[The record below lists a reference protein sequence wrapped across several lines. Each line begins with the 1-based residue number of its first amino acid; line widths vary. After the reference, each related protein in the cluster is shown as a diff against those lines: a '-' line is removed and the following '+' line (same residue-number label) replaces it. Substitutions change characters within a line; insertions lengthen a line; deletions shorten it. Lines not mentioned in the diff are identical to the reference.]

1 MSAITGLRI
10 LGVDPGS
17 VTTGVAVLDLSQRDP
32 VCLHLE
38 SLRLSSKACFPE
50 RLGEVF
56 TRITGLIETFQPTEF
71 AIEQIFMFRSPE
83 SSLKLGQA
91 RGAAIAAAVVKGLP
105 VAEYMPAEVKQSVV
119 GTGRADKMQ
128 VQHMVKR
135 LLNLV
140 DHPPADGAD
149 AAAIAL
155 CHAFRRKSLGV
166 AQSETATPAQ
176 AELLRHMAQSRH
188 RSRSGQDAWTELAM
202 QRARGA
208 SKTKAK

>member
-1 MSAITGLRI
+1 MSSAAPAPLRI
-10 LGVDPGS
+10 LGIDPGS
-17 VTTGVAVLDLSQRDP
+17 VTTGVAVIEKQGREY

-38 SLRLSSKACFPE
+38 SLKLSGKASFPE

-56 TRITGLIETFQPTEF
+56 IRVSGLIDSFLPNEF
-71 AIEQIFMFRSPE
+71 AIEQVFMFRSPE

-119 GTGRADKMQ
+119 GTGRADKVQ

-135 LLNLV
+135 LLRL
-140 DHPPADGAD
+140 DGDPPPDGAD

-155 CHAFRRKSLGV
+155 CHAYRRTSLMGAV
-166 AQSETATPAQ
+166 ESGQMNEQ
-176 AELLRHMAQSRH
+176 QRENMRLLAQSRFRR
-188 RSRSGQDAWTELAM
+188 RS
-202 QRARGA
+202 
-208 SKTKAK
+208 K

>member
-1 MSAITGLRI
+1 VKQAQASLRI
-10 LGVDPGS
+10 LGIDPGS
-17 VTTGVAVLDLSQRDP
+17 VTTGVAVIERQGREYA
-32 VCLHLE
+32 CLHLE
-38 SLRLSSKACFPE
+38 SLKLSAKAGFPE

-56 TRITGLIETFQPTEF
+56 IRVSALIDAFQPNEF

-119 GTGRADKMQ
+119 GTGRADKVQ

-135 LLNLV
+135 LLRLA

-155 CHAFRRKSLGV
+155 CHAYRRTSLMSAVESG
-166 AQSETATPAQ
+166 QLNEQ
-176 AELLRHMAQSRH
+176 QRENMRLLAQSRFRR
-188 RSRSGQDAWTELAM
+188 RSR
-202 QRARGA
+202 
-208 SKTKAK
+208 